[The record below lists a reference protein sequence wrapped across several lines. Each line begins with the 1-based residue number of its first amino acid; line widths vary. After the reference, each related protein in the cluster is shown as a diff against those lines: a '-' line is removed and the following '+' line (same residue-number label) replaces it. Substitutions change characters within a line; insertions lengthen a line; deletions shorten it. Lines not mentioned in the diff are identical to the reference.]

1 MNNKIKVNIA
11 GSVYTIIGE
20 KSKDEVE
27 AIANF
32 VDEEIKKITSQNYLL
47 NSTMAATLVALNV
60 SSDNFDL
67 RKEINLLSED
77 SEFPIKKQEEFLK
90 NNQKIENQRPSARKL
105 QPQHRYGWKDA
116 SPGTLRHPSY
126 PQDGYQLS
134 GSCQRK
140 RPVCHRRS
148 FPAAGGSRCRP
159 DRRHRYRHS
168 SAGCRPG
175 SSSGGCR

>member
-90 NNQKIENQRPSARKL
+90 NNQKIEKEKEELKQTVKELTDKNNVL
-105 QPQHRYGWKDA
+105 VHTI
-116 SPGTLRHPSY
+116 GTLE
-126 PQDGYQLS
+126 
-134 GSCQRK
+134 K
-140 RPVCHRRS
+140 RYENLEKFLMKIS
-148 FPAAGGSRCRP
+148 MIKNKKIKKL
-159 DRRHRYRHS
+159 
-168 SAGCRPG
+168 
-175 SSSGGCR
+175 

>member
-67 RKEINLLSED
+67 RKEINLIRED
-77 SEFPIKKQEEFLK
+77 IEFPIKKQEQFLK
-90 NNQKIENQRPSARKL
+90 NNQKIEKEKEELKHIIEDLTDRNNVLVHTISTLEKRYENLEKFSYDNFYELKQKNEKIIEL
-105 QPQHRYGWKDA
+105 QNEIVKIKNEYINKIIKNGEK
-116 SPGTLRHPSY
+116 
-126 PQDGYQLS
+126 
-134 GSCQRK
+134 
-140 RPVCHRRS
+140 
-148 FPAAGGSRCRP
+148 
-159 DRRHRYRHS
+159 
-168 SAGCRPG
+168 
-175 SSSGGCR
+175 